1 MSGSDLGSKV
11 LDRVKE
17 DRGIMERLAS
27 IFPGYHGYKNKEKL
41 RETDDVVRRTIYR
54 EMSEFTVQLRRHYQR
69 LVRLSRRDLAR
80 EVERLY
86 LRCDAVAQQILH
98 APRGYKPLAGAMRIG
113 EADLEDLIKFDSSL
127 ADQIAELREKIYEL
141 GDAIGKGR
149 MDDVESIIGEVEL
162 IIERLSGLMRER
174 ESLLEGAG
182 EV

>member
-1 MSGSDLGSKV
+1 MSDSDLGSKV

-54 EMSEFTVQLRRHYQR
+54 EMSEFTVQLRRHYQG
-69 LVRLSRRDLAR
+69 LVRLSRRELAR

-86 LRCDAVAQQILH
+86 LRCDSVAQQILH
-98 APRGYKPLAGAMRIG
+98 APRGYKPLAGAVRIN
-113 EADLEDLIKFDSSL
+113 EADLEELIKFDSSL
-127 ADQIAELREKIYEL
+127 ADQIAELREKVYEL
-141 GDAIGKGR
+141 GEAVKDGR
-149 MDDVESIIGEVEL
+149 VEDVESIIGEVEI
-162 IIERLSGLMRER
+162 IIERLNGLMRER